1 MKVNFFFWITATLF
15 LMSLNS
21 FASENE
27 DISSSTNFGQFK
39 IKRLQIIHHENELK
53 TYIIP
58 IKRYQNLILI
68 EASLDSILGDF
79 VFDTG
84 APYLILNQTYFRKY
98 RNLGSI
104 NSGGVNGQAPG
115 FKTFV
120 KSIQI
125 DQLGIKKL
133 EADVVDLSAIENN
146 KKLKILG
153 LLGTQ
158 LFNNYAIVVDPYQN
172 QMYIHEVDRK
182 GNFSDEQKRFRNLYL
197 KTNFSLNN
205 NVILL
210 NGNVRGKGLVFAF
223 DTGAEV
229 NLIDFRMPKK
239 VSAALY
245 PINRINMAGVGEGN
259 TELLYA
265 KLDSLNM
272 ETRTFMNNRFL
283 VADLSKMN
291 KYYNQYIDGILGY
304 DFYSRGVFM
313 INFVKKEFEMYYQYV
328 EN

>member
-1 MKVNFFFWITATLF
+1 M
-15 LMSLNS
+15 
-21 FASENE
+21 
-27 DISSSTNFGQFK
+27 
-39 IKRLQIIHHENELK
+39 
-53 TYIIP
+53 
-58 IKRYQNLILI
+58 
-68 EASLDSILGDF
+68 
-79 VFDTG
+79 
-84 APYLILNQTYFRKY
+84 
-98 RNLGSI
+98 
-104 NSGGVNGQAPG
+104 
-115 FKTFV
+115 
-120 KSIQI
+120 
-125 DQLGIKKL
+125 
-133 EADVVDLSAIENN
+133 
-146 KKLKILG
+146 
-153 LLGTQ
+153 
-158 LFNNYAIVVDPYQN
+158 
-172 QMYIHEVDRK
+172 
-182 GNFSDEQKRFRNLYL
+182 
-197 KTNFSLNN
+197 
-205 NVILL
+205 L